1 MFRPNAEI
9 HFRSQQKLCQNWF
22 NTSHFAKEDPVCTA
36 TCLALLYK
44 MATRTTIHTTNAFVE
59 GGKEP
64 NPGNNQEARPQRVKI
79 LSDGAFLVLRKP
91 AYFCKQPW

>member
-9 HFRSQQKLCQNWF
+9 HKSFRCQQTLCENWF
-22 NTSHFAKEDPVCTA
+22 NTSQFAKGNPVCTA

-64 NPGNNQEARPQRVKI
+64 NPGNNQKARPQKVI
-79 LSDGAFLVLRKP
+79 SFLNEHSWFYK
-91 AYFCKQPW
+91 A

>member
-1 MFRPNAEI
+1 MVKVINHLKSHP
-9 HFRSQQKLCQNWF
+9 KLCKKWCNISQ
-22 NTSHFAKEDPVCTA
+22 FAMEDPVCTA

-64 NPGNNQEARPQRVKI
+64 NPGNNQEARPQKVEI
-79 LSDGAFLVLRKP
+79 LSERAFLFL
-91 AYFCKQPW
+91 

>member
-1 MFRPNAEI
+1 M
-9 HFRSQQKLCQNWF
+9 
-22 NTSHFAKEDPVCTA
+22 EDPVCTA